1 LLKQYLKI
9 NTFFIDWNSP
19 FQCNTVSVITNDKGM
34 KLEVM
39 EGFYGHDDLT
49 EDKALGIAKK
59 EKSTSASADK
69 K

>member
-1 LLKQYLKI
+1 LA
-9 NTFFIDWNSP
+9 
-19 FQCNTVSVITNDKGM
+19 
-34 KLEVM
+34 

-49 EDKALGIAKK
+49 EDKALGITKK